1 MKISTIIYIGLAV
14 IAFVVLALYEALRT
28 KRKDVNDQSPFKE
41 LIGKTVT
48 LQRDVILAKNIEA
61 FYLEELHFITE
72 DEELFDG
79 VKKIAVLPKGTTITI
94 ESATFL
100 TNGTSGSTTSN
111 IVGSVFVKLLNKEMK
126 FEYSWGEYHL
136 ICLEE
141 PCNYWVF
148 PKAVWQKKQDFKKY
162 FIE

>member
-14 IAFVVLALYEALRT
+14 IVFLVLALYEALRT

-48 LQRDVILAKNIEA
+48 LQRDVTLAKNIEA

-72 DEELFDG
+72 NEELFEG
-79 VKKIAVLPKGTTITI
+79 VEKIGTLSKGTTITI

-111 IVGSVFVKLLNKEMK
+111 IVGSVFVKELNRKMK
-126 FEYSWGEYHL
+126 FEYSWGEYHFMYVDDNK
-136 ICLEE
+136 E
-141 PCNYWVF
+141 YWTF
-148 PKAVWQKKQDFKKY
+148 PLAVWQKNQDIEKY
-162 FIE
+162 FIR